1 MYPQIEDLEITNRSL
16 LAINSSL
23 EATKHR
29 QAKEIR
35 DLRRKLR
42 ESRLILPPRA
52 YRVVKS
58 SLEPDDMGDD
68 EDEDEDEDD
77 ESTEES
83 FAKQDEMYCRVK
95 GLVDT
100 LLESGRKALATTP
113 DELREG
119 GKGGTK
125 VLSAEEVRT
134 WRDGDGGSEDEPKLL
149 RRPLTPSRVA
159 VPGDDNDE
167 LQSEDEVEAIMLEP
181 DVVTPAPVPPIT
193 VTLS

>member
-16 LAINSSL
+16 LVINSSL

-58 SLEPDDMGDD
+58 SLESDDMGDD

-95 GLVDT
+95 GLIDA
-100 LLESGRKALATTP
+100 LLGSGRKALATTP
-113 DELREG
+113 DDLREG

-134 WRDGDGGSEDEPKLL
+134 WRDGDVESEDEPG
-149 RRPLTPSRVA
+149 RPGRPLTPLRVA
-159 VPGDDNDE
+159 VPGGDNDE
-167 LQSEDEVEAIMLEP
+167 LQSEDEVEAIVLEP
-181 DVVTPAPVPPIT
+181 DVAPVPPIT